1 MDFNPHIMRDI
12 FDKAAALHNGDHDK
26 ASEWMTSPNADFN
39 GYAPLNI
46 CKPYEG
52 AVKVD
57 QYLTHK
63 LAQKRNR

>member
-1 MDFNPHIMRDI
+1 MTYNSNIMRDI
-12 FDKAAALHNGDHDK
+12 FDKAAALHNGDKDK
-26 ASEWMTSPNADFN
+26 ASEWMTTPNADFH
-39 GYAPLNI
+39 GHAPLNI

-63 LAQKRNR
+63 LAQKQ